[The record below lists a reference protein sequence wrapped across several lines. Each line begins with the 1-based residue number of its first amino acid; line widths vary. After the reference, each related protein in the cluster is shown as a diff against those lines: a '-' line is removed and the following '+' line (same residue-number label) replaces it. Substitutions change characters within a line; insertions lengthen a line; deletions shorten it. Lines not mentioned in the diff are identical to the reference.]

1 MKISIFSPSGVIL
14 ERNRLELAVKH
25 LTGLGATVHVDE
37 AAALRYLRFAG
48 TDEQRLNAIHRVA
61 QNDSKVALASRGGYG
76 LTRLLD
82 KIDWPLIGQSIQQ
95 GKYWVGH
102 SDFTVFNLA
111 LLKHT
116 GLPSWAG
123 PMALSDFG
131 RLDAAVVRVPALDKM
146 TCDTFMQAMQGQ
158 LDYVSFPAK
167 SDYEGLAVEGKL
179 WGGNLVMLCSM
190 LATPHWPDVKDG
202 ILFIEEV
209 NEHTYYIER
218 MLHQLHQAGVLQQ
231 QKAILIGDLG
241 NIKPTPIDRDYRL
254 KDAIDSIRSVCDVPI
269 LTGLPFGH
277 IYKKLTLPV
286 GVSAKL
292 YVKDGTVIIFWGL
305 SGFELAVQTSAW
317 KQNNDANELRG
328 RKPYEVIMRR

>member
-1 MKISIFSPSGVIL
+1 MKITIFSPSGVIL
-14 ERNRLELAVKH
+14 ERNRLELAVKR
-25 LTGLGATVHVDE
+25 LTQLGASVRVDE
-37 AAALRYLRFAG
+37 AAAFSYLRFAG
-48 TDEQRLNAIHRVA
+48 TDEQRLGAIHRAA
-61 QNDSKVALASRGGYG
+61 QDDSKVALASRGGYG

-82 KIDWPLIGQSIQQ
+82 KIDWTLVGESVRQ

-123 PMALSDFG
+123 PMALFDFG
-131 RLDAAVVRVPALDKM
+131 RLDAAVVRVPALDKL

-158 LDYVSFPAK
+158 LDYVSFSAQT
-167 SDYEGLAVEGKL
+167 DYEGLAVEGRL

-190 LATPHWPDVKDG
+190 LATPHWPDIKDG

-209 NEHTYYIER
+209 NEHAYYIER

-241 NIKPTPIDRDYRL
+241 SVKPTAVDRDYRV
-254 KDAIDSIRSVCDVPI
+254 KDAIDSIRAVCDVPI
-269 LTGLPFGH
+269 MTGLPFGH
-277 IYKKLTLPV
+277 VYKKLTLPV

-292 YVKDGTVIIFWGL
+292 YVKDGEVIIFWGL
-305 SGFELAVQTSAW
+305 NGFELAVQTGGLA
-317 KQNNDANELRG
+317 QNENNGADKFFQ
-328 RKPYEVIMRR
+328 RKPTL